1 MPFLAPHIAHVPPSG
16 IRRIF
21 ELALGLD
28 DVIFLAV
35 GEPDV
40 AVAAPILAAGS
51 AAWLGDETNYGP
63 NGGLSPLREAIVAK
77 LAREND
83 IHVDIDRVWVT
94 VGGMHALYLS
104 MSLTLAPGD
113 EVLIPDPGYSTFAM
127 NAAMISAV
135 SVPYPLLAEAGFLPD
150 VEGLAAL
157 VTPRTRAIIINSPS
171 NPLGSVFPRETL
183 AELLAF
189 ARAHDLWIISD
200 EVYEAFNY
208 EHPHTSIASLDTED
222 RVFSVFS
229 LSKTYAL
236 TGARVGYL
244 VTPPG
249 LGKVMRTAQEAMIS
263 CVSTPAQLA
272 ALAAITGSQEHV
284 AASALHYRANLAA
297 ATALLGERGI
307 RYLDPTGAFYIWV
320 DMSHDTSGDVS
331 AWAERFLMEQR
342 VAVAPGSAF
351 GAQGEGWI
359 RLCVAADR
367 DQLLEGIRRLP
378 PPPATD
384 AGSYLR

>member
-1 MPFLAPHIAHVPPSG
+1 MPFLAPHIDNVPPSG

-21 ELALGLD
+21 ELALGMD

-40 AVAAPILAAGS
+40 AVDSAILAAGS

-63 NGGLSPLREAIVAK
+63 NGGLAPLREAIVAK

-83 IHVDIDRVWVT
+83 IHIDTDRVWVT

-135 SVPYPLLAEAGFLPD
+135 SVPYPLLAEADFLPD
-150 VEGLAAL
+150 LVGLAGL

-189 ARAHDLWIISD
+189 AKKHDLWIISD

-236 TGARVGYL
+236 TGARV
-244 VTPPG
+244 V
-249 LGKVMRTAQEAMIS
+249 
-263 CVSTPAQLA
+263 
-272 ALAAITGSQEHV
+272 
-284 AASALHYRANLAA
+284 
-297 ATALLGERGI
+297 
-307 RYLDPTGAFYIWV
+307 
-320 DMSHDTSGDVS
+320 
-331 AWAERFLMEQR
+331 
-342 VAVAPGSAF
+342 
-351 GAQGEGWI
+351 
-359 RLCVAADR
+359 
-367 DQLLEGIRRLP
+367 
-378 PPPATD
+378 
-384 AGSYLR
+384 